1 MNDVA
6 ANPGRVLNARY
17 TLHERLGAG
26 GQGEIWRA
34 RDPQRDSDIA
44 LKVLH
49 PVAARIAPAWEA
61 LQREYAI
68 NSRLDHPH
76 ILKVFP
82 PEATE
87 DALLL
92 PMELA
97 GGGDLRRLRGAD
109 YLAIVPVLL
118 EVAQALDYAHGRGV
132 IHRDLKPG
140 NVLLDA
146 RGAVKLADFGIA
158 GTVLAAGS
166 DTARGLSPFSAS
178 PQQLRGEPPAPADD
192 IYGLGALAY
201 ELLSGHPPHYPHF
214 DAHKAQRE
222 PVPELVPAAQ
232 MPPQLGVL
240 IARMLQKEAAAR
252 PASMREVIEGLD
264 SALNDTLTFEFETA
278 EPPREAPPAERTGR
292 HAALSTSL
300 PATPP
305 TIPGGPPAPG
315 VVDGQALWE
324 EMRLSPTRAVGRLE
338 PMRSGRPGA
347 LIVIVVLAAAALAA
361 FYWVPRHA
369 AWPPSSWARADHA
382 APAATPAGVAAS
394 TAAASAADEDA
405 LRWQRAE
412 YDRRQAALEARG
424 AESWGGADFAAATGR
439 AAESV
444 AAHDA
449 GNLALARQRLTE
461 ASQLLDAVARAAP
474 AAFAAQLDAGN
485 RALNAGQQDL
495 AAQAFGLAHRI
506 DPQDARATAGQARSQ
521 RLTGVPPLI
530 ADAQSAQAAHQY
542 SRAAQNY
549 TQALQLD
556 PKNAQARTGL
566 AQAQAA
572 LGDDNYARA
581 AGEGFAALGAGRLAE
596 ARAAFER
603 ARSIRPS
610 GPEALD
616 GLKRVNVADGGRNS
630 ASHPVSAAAG
640 SSVVNTGAAAASSS
654 VDSIASVR
662 THAEQLQAQ
671 ERWDEAAALYAAALR
686 EDGSLAFA
694 QAGRARAA
702 ARARLDHSL
711 QALLDHPDRL
721 AILEVRDQASALLDT
736 AQATTPSG
744 PVLRSQIARLQIL
757 LPDFDKPV
765 HVSLVSDGVTQVAI
779 LSVGSFGSFERRD
792 IELRP
797 GTYTVLGSRVGYRD
811 VHREIT
817 IAPGETQTV
826 SVSCYEPI

>member
-6 ANPGRVLNARY
+6 ANPGRVLNVRY
-17 TLHERLGAG
+17 TLHERLGVG
-26 GQGEIWRA
+26 GQGEVWRA

-49 PVAARIAPAWEA
+49 PVPARIAPAWEA
-61 LQREYAI
+61 LQHEYAI
-68 NSRLDHPH
+68 TSRLDHPY

-97 GGGDLRRLRGAD
+97 AGGDLRRLRGAD

-118 EVAQALDYAHGRGV
+118 EVAQALEHAHGRGV
-132 IHRDLKPG
+132 IHRDLKSG

-158 GTVLAAGS
+158 GTVLAEGH
-166 DTARGLSPFSAS
+166 DPARGVSPFTAS
-178 PQQLRGEPPAPADD
+178 PQQLRGEPPTPADD

-201 ELLSGHPPHYPHF
+201 ELLSGNPPHYPHF
-214 DAHKAQRE
+214 DLQKVQRE
-222 PVPELVPAAQ
+222 AVPELTPVAQ

-240 IARMLQKEAAAR
+240 IARMLQKDPALR
-252 PASMREVIEGLD
+252 PASMHEVIEALD

-278 EPPREAPPAERTGR
+278 EPPREAAPAERTGR
-292 HAALSTSL
+292 HAALTASP
-300 PATPP
+300 PAMSQATVPE
-305 TIPGGPPAPG
+305 GFPAPG

-324 EMRLSPTRAVGRLE
+324 EMRLNPTPALGRLE
-338 PMRSGRPGA
+338 PMRSGRSGA
-347 LIVIVVLAAAALAA
+347 LIVIGVLAAAALAA
-361 FYWVPRHA
+361 FYWLPRYAGWSPA
-369 AWPPSSWARADHA
+369 AWVHTDRAPS
-382 APAATPAGVAAS
+382 AATPADAAPS
-394 TAAASAADEDA
+394 PAAAVSADEAA
-405 LRWQRAE
+405 LQAQRAE
-412 YDRRQAALEARG
+412 YERRQAALEARG
-424 AESWGGADFAAATGR
+424 AESWGGADFATATGR

-444 AAHDA
+444 EAHDA
-449 GNLALARQRLTE
+449 GNLPLARQRLVE
-461 ASQLLDAVARAAP
+461 ASQLLDAVERAAP
-474 AAFAAQLDAGN
+474 AAFTAQLEAGN
-485 RALNAGQQDL
+485 RALDAGQQDL
-495 AAQAFGLAHRI
+495 ATQAFALAHRI
-506 DPQDARATAGQARSQ
+506 EPQDARATAGQAREQ
-521 RLTGVPPLI
+521 RLTGVQPLL
-530 ADAQSAQAAHQY
+530 ADAQNALAAHQY
-542 SRAAQNY
+542 SRAAQDY

-556 PKNAQARTGL
+556 PKNAQARSGL

-572 LGDDNYARA
+572 AGDDSYARA

-603 ARSIRPS
+603 ARSIQPN

-616 GLKRVNVADGGRNS
+616 GLRRVN
-630 ASHPVSAAAG
+630 AAAG
-640 SSVVNTGAAAASSS
+640 GRGSADLPVSPAAAFTAKSTGGTATGG
-654 VDSIASVR
+654 VDSLASMR
-662 THAEQLQAQ
+662 SHAEQLEAQ

-686 EDGSLAFA
+686 EDGSLSFA
-694 QAGRARAA
+694 QAGKVRAG
-702 ARARLDHSL
+702 ARARLDHAL

-721 AILEVRDQASALLDT
+721 TSSEVREQASGLLDT

-765 HVSLVSDGVTQVAI
+765 QVFLVSDSVTQVAI

-792 IELRP
+792 ITLKP

-811 VHREIT
+811 VRREIT
-817 IAPGETQTV
+817 VTPGETQTV
-826 SVSCYEPI
+826 SVSCYDPI

>member
-6 ANPGRVLNARY
+6 ANPGRVLNVRY

-26 GQGEIWRA
+26 GQGEVWRA

-61 LQREYAI
+61 LQREYDI

-87 DALLL
+87 EALLL

-97 GGGDLRRLRGAD
+97 AGGDLRRLRGAD

-118 EVAQALDYAHGRGV
+118 EVAQALEHAHGRGV

-158 GTVLAAGS
+158 GTLLAEGT
-166 DTARGLSPFSAS
+166 DTARGLSPFTAS
-178 PQQLRGEPPAPADD
+178 PQQLRGEPPTPADD

-201 ELLSGHPPHYPHF
+201 ELLSGYPPHYPQF
-214 DAHKAQRE
+214 DARKVQRE

-240 IARMLQKEAAAR
+240 IARMLQKDAAAR

-278 EPPREAPPAERTGR
+278 EPPREVPPAERTGR
-292 HAALSTSL
+292 HAALSASL

-305 TIPGGPPAPG
+305 TMPGGLPPPG
-315 VVDGQALWE
+315 VLDGQSLWE
-324 EMRLSPTRAVGRLE
+324 EMRLSPTPALGRLE
-338 PMRSGRPGA
+338 PMRSGRSGA
-347 LIVIVVLAAAALAA
+347 LMVIGVLAAAALAA
-361 FYWVPRHA
+361 FYWLPRHA
-369 AWPPSSWARADHA
+369 GWPPSSWTHADHV
-382 APAATPAGVAAS
+382 APATAPADAA
-394 TAAASAADEDA
+394 EDA
-405 LRWQRAE
+405 LRAQRAA

-424 AESWGGADFAAATGR
+424 AESWSGADFATATGR

-444 AAHDA
+444 GAHDA

-461 ASQLLDAVARAAP
+461 ASQLLDAVERAAP

-495 AAQAFGLAHRI
+495 AAQAFDLAHRI
-506 DPQDARATAGQARSQ
+506 DPQDARATAGQARSR
-521 RLTGVPPLI
+521 RLSGVSPLI

-542 SRAAQNY
+542 ARAAQDY
-549 TQALQLD
+549 TQALELD
-556 PKNAQARTGL
+556 PKNAQARSGL

-572 LGDDNYARA
+572 VGDDNYARA

-603 ARSIRPS
+603 ARSIRPN

-616 GLKRVNVADGGRNS
+616 GLKRVNAADGGRNS
-630 ASHPVSAAAG
+630 ASRPVTAAAG
-640 SSVVNTGAAAASSS
+640 GSAVNAGTAPASSS
-654 VDSIASVR
+654 VDTLASMR
-662 THAEQLQAQ
+662 THAEQLEAQ

-702 ARARLDHSL
+702 GRARLDHAL
-711 QALLDHPDRL
+711 QALLDDPERL
-721 AILEVRDQASALLDT
+721 ATPEVRNQASALLDT

-765 HVSLVSDGVTQVAI
+765 HVYLVSDGVTQVAI
-779 LSVGSFGSFERRD
+779 LSIGSFGSFERRD
-792 IELRP
+792 IELKP

-811 VHREIT
+811 VRREIT
-817 IAPGETQTV
+817 ISPGETQTV

>member
-6 ANPGRVLNARY
+6 ANPGRVLNVRY
-17 TLHERLGAG
+17 TLHERLGVG
-26 GQGEIWRA
+26 GQGEVWRA

-49 PVAARIAPAWEA
+49 PVPARIAPAWEA
-61 LQREYAI
+61 LQHEYAI
-68 NSRLDHPH
+68 NGRLDHPY

-118 EVAQALDYAHGRGV
+118 EVAQALEHAHGRGV
-132 IHRDLKPG
+132 IHRDLKSG

-158 GTVLAAGS
+158 GTVLAEGS
-166 DTARGLSPFSAS
+166 DPARGASPFTAS
-178 PQQLRGEPPAPADD
+178 PQQLRGEPPTPADD

-214 DAHKAQRE
+214 DLQKVQRE
-222 PVPELVPAAQ
+222 AVPELVPVAQ
-232 MPPQLGVL
+232 MPPQLGML
-240 IARMLQKEAAAR
+240 IARMLQKDAALR
-252 PASMREVIEGLD
+252 PASMQEVIEALD
-264 SALNDTLTFEFETA
+264 SALNDTLTYEFETA
-278 EPPREAPPAERTGR
+278 EPPREAAPAERTGK
-292 HAALSTSL
+292 HATLSAGP
-300 PATPP
+300 PATPQTTVP
-305 TIPGGPPAPG
+305 EGFPAPG
-315 VVDGQALWE
+315 VLDGQSLWE
-324 EMRLSPTRAVGRLE
+324 EMRLNPTPALGRLE
-338 PMRSGRPGA
+338 PMRSGRPNA
-347 LIVIVVLAAAALAA
+347 LIVIGVLAAAALAA
-361 FYWVPRHA
+361 FYWLPRHA
-369 AWPPSSWARADHA
+369 GWSPAAWVRADR
-382 APAATPAGVAAS
+382 APSAATPAD
-394 TAAASAADEDA
+394 ADEAA
-405 LRWQRAE
+405 LQAQRAE
-412 YDRRQAALEARG
+412 YERRQAALEARG
-424 AESWGGADFAAATGR
+424 AESWGGADFATATGR

-444 AAHDA
+444 GAHDA
-449 GNLALARQRLTE
+449 GNVPLARQRLVE
-461 ASQLLDAVARAAP
+461 ASQLLDAVERAAP
-474 AAFAAQLDAGN
+474 AAFAAQLEAGN
-485 RALNAGQQDL
+485 RALDAGQQDL
-495 AAQAFGLAHRI
+495 AAQAFALAHRI
-506 DPQDARATAGQARSQ
+506 EPQDARATAGQARAQ
-521 RLTGVPPLI
+521 RLTGVQPLI
-530 ADAQSAQAAHQY
+530 ADAQNALAAHQY
-542 SRAAQNY
+542 SRAALDY

-556 PKNAQARTGL
+556 PKNAQARSGL

-572 LGDDNYARA
+572 VGDDSYARA

-603 ARSIRPS
+603 ARSIQPN

-616 GLKRVNVADGGRNS
+616 GLRRVN
-630 ASHPVSAAAG
+630 AAAG
-640 SSVVNTGAAAASSS
+640 GRGSADRPVSPAATSTANSTAGAPAGA
-654 VDSIASVR
+654 VDSLASMR
-662 THAEQLQAQ
+662 SHAEQLEAQ

-694 QAGRARAA
+694 QAGKARAG
-702 ARARLDHSL
+702 ARARLDHAL

-721 AILEVRDQASALLDT
+721 TSSEVREQASGLLDT

-765 HVSLVSDGVTQVAI
+765 QVSLVSDRVTQVLI

-792 IELRP
+792 IALKP
-797 GTYTVLGSRVGYRD
+797 GTYTILGSRVGYRD
-811 VHREIT
+811 VRREIT
-817 IAPGETQTV
+817 VTPGETQTV

>member
-6 ANPGRVLNARY
+6 ANPGRVLNVRY

-26 GQGEIWRA
+26 GQGEVWRA

-61 LQREYAI
+61 LQREYDI

-87 DALLL
+87 EALLL

-97 GGGDLRRLRGAD
+97 AGGDLRRLRGAD

-118 EVAQALDYAHGRGV
+118 EVAQALEHAHGRGV

-158 GTVLAAGS
+158 GTVLAAGT
-166 DTARGLSPFSAS
+166 DTARGLSPFTAS
-178 PQQLRGEPPAPADD
+178 PQQLRGEAPTPADD

-201 ELLSGHPPHYPHF
+201 ELLSGYPPHYPQF
-214 DAHKAQRE
+214 DARKVQRE

-240 IARMLQKEAAAR
+240 IARMLQKDAAAR

-278 EPPREAPPAERTGR
+278 EPPREAGPAERTGR
-292 HAALSTSL
+292 HAALSASL

-305 TIPGGPPAPG
+305 TMPGGLPAPG
-315 VVDGQALWE
+315 VVDGQSLWE
-324 EMRLSPTRAVGRLE
+324 EMRLSPAPALGRLE
-338 PMRSGRPGA
+338 PMRSGRSGA
-347 LIVIVVLAAAALAA
+347 LIVICVLAAAALAA
-361 FYWVPRHA
+361 FYWVPRHGG
-369 AWPPSSWARADHA
+369 WPLSSWARAERV
-382 APAATPAGVAAS
+382 APATAPADETAS
-394 TAAASAADEDA
+394 TAAASATDEDA
-405 LRWQRAE
+405 LRAQRAE

-424 AESWGGADFAAATGR
+424 AESWGGADFATATGR

-444 AAHDA
+444 GAHDG

-461 ASQLLDAVARAAP
+461 ASQLLDAVERAAP

-495 AAQAFGLAHRI
+495 AAQAFDLAHRI
-506 DPQDARATAGQARSQ
+506 DPQDARATAGQARSR
-521 RLTGVPPLI
+521 RLTGVAPLI

-542 SRAAQNY
+542 ARAAQAY
-549 TQALQLD
+549 TQALELD
-556 PKNAQARTGL
+556 PKNAQARSGL

-572 LGDDNYARA
+572 VGDDNYARA

-603 ARSIRPS
+603 ARSIRPN

-616 GLKRVNVADGGRNS
+616 GLKRVNAADGGRT

-640 SSVVNTGAAAASSS
+640 SAAVNPGTAAASSS
-654 VDSIASVR
+654 VDSLASMR
-662 THAEQLQAQ
+662 THAEQLEAQ

-702 ARARLDHSL
+702 GRARLDHAL
-711 QALLDHPDRL
+711 QALLDDPDRL
-721 AILEVRDQASALLDT
+721 ASPEVRNQASALLDT

-765 HVSLVSDGVTQVAI
+765 HVYLVSDGVTQVAI
-779 LSVGSFGSFERRD
+779 LSVGSFGSFDRRD
-792 IELRP
+792 IELKP

-811 VHREIT
+811 VRREIT

>member
-1 MNDVA
+1 M
-6 ANPGRVLNARY
+6 
-17 TLHERLGAG
+17 
-26 GQGEIWRA
+26 
-34 RDPQRDSDIA
+34 
-44 LKVLH
+44 
-49 PVAARIAPAWEA
+49 
-61 LQREYAI
+61 
-68 NSRLDHPH
+68 
-76 ILKVFP
+76 
-82 PEATE
+82 
-87 DALLL
+87 
-92 PMELA
+92 
-97 GGGDLRRLRGAD
+97 
-109 YLAIVPVLL
+109 PVLL
-118 EVAQALDYAHGRGV
+118 EVAQALEHAHGRGV

-158 GTVLAAGS
+158 GTVLATGF
-166 DTARGLSPFSAS
+166 DTARGLSPFTAS
-178 PQQLRGEPPAPADD
+178 PQQLRGEPPTPADD

-201 ELLSGHPPHYPHF
+201 ELLSGYPPHYPQF
-214 DAHKAQRE
+214 DAHKVQRE

-232 MPPQLGVL
+232 MPPQLGAL
-240 IARMLQKEAAAR
+240 IARMLQKDAAAR

-278 EPPREAPPAERTGR
+278 EPPREAGPAERTGR
-292 HAALSTSL
+292 HAVLSASL
-300 PATPP
+300 PTTPP
-305 TIPGGPPAPG
+305 TMPGGLPPPG
-315 VVDGQALWE
+315 VLDGQSLWE
-324 EMRLSPTRAVGRLE
+324 EMRLSPTPALGRLE
-338 PMRSGRPGA
+338 PMRSGRSGA
-347 LIVIVVLAAAALAA
+347 LIVIGVLAAAALAA
-361 FYWVPRHA
+361 FYWLPRHA
-369 AWPPSSWARADHA
+369 GWPPSSWSRADHV
-382 APAATPAGVAAS
+382 APATAPTDAAR
-394 TAAASAADEDA
+394 TA
-405 LRWQRAE
+405 LRAQRAE

-424 AESWGGADFAAATGR
+424 AESWGGADFATAAGR

-444 AAHDA
+444 GAHDA

-461 ASQLLDAVARAAP
+461 ALQLLDAVERAAP

-495 AAQAFGLAHRI
+495 AAQAFDLAHRI
-506 DPQDARATAGQARSQ
+506 DPQDARATAGEARSR
-521 RLTGVPPLI
+521 RLTGVSPLL

-542 SRAAQNY
+542 ARAAQDY
-549 TQALQLD
+549 TQALELD
-556 PKNAQARTGL
+556 PKNAQARSGL

-572 LGDDNYARA
+572 VGDDNYARA

-603 ARSIRPS
+603 ARSIRPN

-616 GLKRVNVADGGRNS
+616 GLKRVNAADGGRNS
-630 ASHPVSAAAG
+630 ASRPVSAGAG
-640 SSVVNTGAAAASSS
+640 SSVVNAGTAPASSS
-654 VDSIASVR
+654 VDSLASMR
-662 THAEQLQAQ
+662 THAEQLEAQ

-702 ARARLDHSL
+702 GRARLDHAL
-711 QALLDHPDRL
+711 QALLDDPDRL
-721 AILEVRDQASALLDT
+721 ATPEVRNQASALLDT

-757 LPDFDKPV
+757 LPDFYKPV
-765 HVSLVSDGVTQVAI
+765 HVYLVSDGVTQVAI

-792 IELRP
+792 IELKP

-811 VHREIT
+811 VRREIT

>member
-6 ANPGRVLNARY
+6 ANPGRVLNVRY
-17 TLHERLGAG
+17 TLHERLGVG
-26 GQGEIWRA
+26 GQGEVWRA

-49 PVAARIAPAWEA
+49 PAPPRIAPAWEA

-68 NSRLDHPH
+68 NSRLDHPY
-76 ILKVFP
+76 ILKVYP

-97 GGGDLRRLRGAD
+97 SGGDLRRLRGAD

-118 EVAQALDYAHGRGV
+118 EVAQALEHAHGHGV

-158 GTVLAAGS
+158 GTVLASGS
-166 DTARGLSPFSAS
+166 DPARGVSPFTAS
-178 PQQLRGEPPAPADD
+178 PQQLRGEPPTPADD

-201 ELLSGHPPHYPHF
+201 ELLSGYPPHYPHF
-214 DAHKAQRE
+214 DLQKVQRE
-222 PVPELVPAAQ
+222 PVPELAPAAQ
-232 MPPQLGVL
+232 MPPQLGAL
-240 IARMLQKEAAAR
+240 IARMLQKDPALR
-252 PASMREVIEGLD
+252 PASMREVIEALD

-278 EPPREAPPAERTGR
+278 EPPREAAAPAERTGR
-292 HAALSTSL
+292 HAALSVSP
-300 PATPP
+300 PAPSQVTVPD
-305 TIPGGPPAPG
+305 GFPAPG
-315 VVDGQALWE
+315 VVDGQSLWE
-324 EMRLSPTRAVGRLE
+324 EMRLNPTPALGRLE
-338 PMRSGRPGA
+338 PMRSGRPNA
-347 LIVIVVLAAAALAA
+347 LVVVAVLAAAALAA
-361 FYWVPRHA
+361 FYWLPRHTGWPA
-369 AWPPSSWARADHA
+369 AWVHVDRA
-382 APAATPAGVAAS
+382 PVAATPAD
-394 TAAASAADEDA
+394 AAASPAAAARVDEAA
-405 LRWQRAE
+405 LQAQRAE

-424 AESWGGADFAAATGR
+424 AESWGGADFATATGR

-444 AAHDA
+444 GAQNA
-449 GNLALARQRLTE
+449 GDLALAHQRLVE
-461 ASQLLDAVARAAP
+461 ASQLLDAVERAGEVR
-474 AAFAAQLDAGN
+474 AQ
-485 RALNAGQQDL
+485 
-495 AAQAFGLAHRI
+495 H
-506 DPQDARATAGQARSQ
+506 P
-521 RLTGVPPLI
+521 TGVAPLM
-530 ADAQSAQAAHQY
+530 ADAQNALAAHQY
-542 SRAAQNY
+542 SRAAQDY
-549 TQALQLD
+549 AQALQLE
-556 PKNAQARTGL
+556 PKNAQARNGL

-572 LGDDNYARA
+572 VGDDNYARA

-603 ARSIRPS
+603 ARSIQPN

-616 GLKRVNVADGGRNS
+616 GLRRVN
-630 ASHPVSAAAG
+630 AAAG
-640 SSVVNTGAAAASSS
+640 GHGSAEPPGAPAANATAGSATGAIDSLASMRS
-654 VDSIASVR
+654 
-662 THAEQLQAQ
+662 HAEQLESQ

-686 EDGSLAFA
+686 EDGSLSFA
-694 QAGRARAA
+694 QAGKTRAG
-702 ARARLDHSL
+702 ARARLDHAL
-711 QALLDHPDRL
+711 QALLDQPDRL
-721 AILEVRDQASALLDT
+721 ESPEVRDQASALLDT

-765 HVSLVSDGVTQVAI
+765 QVSLVSDSVTQVSI

-792 IELRP
+792 IQLKP

-811 VHREIT
+811 VRREIT
-817 IAPGETQTV
+817 VSPGETQTV

>member
-6 ANPGRVLNARY
+6 ANPGRVLNVRY

-26 GQGEIWRA
+26 GQGEVWRA
-34 RDPQRDSDIA
+34 HDPQRDCDIA
-44 LKVLH
+44 LKILQ
-49 PVAARIAPAWEA
+49 PAAARIAAAWAA
-61 LQREYAI
+61 LEREYAI

-87 DALLL
+87 EALLL

-118 EVAQALDYAHGRGV
+118 EVAQALDHAHGRAV

-158 GTVLAAGS
+158 GTVLAGGT
-166 DTARGLSPFSAS
+166 DPARGLSPFSAS
-178 PQQLRGEPPAPADD
+178 PQQLRGEPPTPADD

-201 ELLSGHPPHYPHF
+201 ELLSGYPPHYPHF
-214 DAHKAQRE
+214 GAQKVQRE

-232 MPPQLGVL
+232 MPPQLGAL
-240 IARMLQKEAAAR
+240 IARMLHNDAQAR
-252 PASMREVIEGLD
+252 PASMQEVIEGLY

-278 EPPREAPPAERTGR
+278 EPPREAAPAERTGR
-292 HAALSTSL
+292 HAVLSASL
-300 PATPP
+300 PVTPP
-305 TIPGGPPAPG
+305 TIPGGQPAPG

-324 EMRLSPTRAVGRLE
+324 EMRLSPAPALGRLE
-338 PMRSGRPGA
+338 PMRSGRPMA
-347 LIVIVVLAAAALAA
+347 LIVLGILAAAALAA
-361 FYWVPRHA
+361 YQWLPHSG
-369 AWPPSSWARADHA
+369 WSLTDWLRADRA
-382 APAATPAGVAAS
+382 AQSTVPTNVAARTGAATN
-394 TAAASAADEDA
+394 AADENA
-405 LRWQRAE
+405 LQAERAQF
-412 YDRRQAALEARG
+412 DRRQAALQARG
-424 AESWGGADFAAATGR
+424 AESWGGTDFAAASDR

-444 AAHDA
+444 GARDA
-449 GNLALARQRLTE
+449 GNLALARQRLSE
-461 ASQLLDAVARAAP
+461 AALLLDTVEQAAP
-474 AAFAAQLDAGN
+474 AALAAQLDVGN

-495 AAQAFGLAHRI
+495 AAQAFDLAHRI
-506 DPQDARATAGQARSQ
+506 DPKDPRALAGQARSQ
-521 RLTGVPPLI
+521 RLVGVPPLI

-542 SRAAQNY
+542 SRAAQDY
-549 TQALQLD
+549 SQALALD
-556 PKNAQARTGL
+556 PKNAAARSGL
-566 AQAQAA
+566 AQAEAA
-572 LGDDNYARA
+572 LGEDNYARA

-603 ARSIRPS
+603 ARKLRPN

-616 GLKRVNVADGGRNS
+616 GLRR
-630 ASHPVSAAAG
+630 VSAAEG
-640 SSVVNTGAAAASSS
+640 GRSSAANHTASAAAVGPVAGALDSVASM
-654 VDSIASVR
+654 R
-662 THAEQLQAQ
+662 THAEQLESQ
-671 ERWDEAAALYAAALR
+671 ERWDEAVALYTAALR
-686 EDGSLAFA
+686 EDGSLSFA
-694 QAGRARAA
+694 QAGKARAGG
-702 ARARLDHSL
+702 RARLDHAL

-721 AILEVRDQASALLDT
+721 ASADVREAASGLLDT

-765 HVSLVSDGVTQVAI
+765 HISLVSDGVTQVAI
-779 LSVGSFGSFERRD
+779 LGVGSFGSFERRD
-792 IELRP
+792 IQLRP
-797 GTYTVLGSRVGYRD
+797 GTYTLIGSRVGYRD
-811 VHREIT
+811 VRRQVT

-826 SVSCYEPI
+826 SVSCYEAI